1 MRKKVCLHTI
11 QKGTKTVF
19 VNSHGMQII
28 RRFNILWKRRKNGFW
43 WGIIVLLVLF
53 VAALL
58 SVRSEKLTWDMLPDY
73 QGEEMDAYVYLT
85 EEDNVVSVSWTVCYG
100 DRNVYPV
107 LFNEDEFDEK
117 VSQIVNDTDDVE
129 LSNKGFDEFITE
141 KYWNAKTT
149 HAEYYSGNEEQFKE
163 LQNFLLDFDYQFALV
178 NEETGKYTYKL
189 KNKLNLKVLNP
200 YQDTEE

>member
-1 MRKKVCLHTI
+1 MEKKKKWFLV
-11 QKGTKTVF
+11 
-19 VNSHGMQII
+19 
-28 RRFNILWKRRKNGFW
+28 
-43 WGIIVLLVLF
+43 GIIVLPVLF

-73 QGEEMDAYVYLT
+73 QGEEMDAYVYLM
-85 EEDNVVSVSWTVCYG
+85 EEDNAIGVSWIVCYD
-100 DRNVYPV
+100 DRDVYPV
-107 LFNEDEFDEK
+107 LFNEDEFNTH
-117 VSQIVNDTDDVE
+117 VSQIVSETDDAE
-129 LSNKGFDEFITE
+129 LTDKPFDEFVTE
-141 KYWNAKTT
+141 KFWNAKTT
-149 HAEYYSGNEEQFKE
+149 HTKYYSGSKEQFRE

>member
-1 MRKKVCLHTI
+1 MEKKKKWFLV
-11 QKGTKTVF
+11 
-19 VNSHGMQII
+19 
-28 RRFNILWKRRKNGFW
+28 
-43 WGIIVLLVLF
+43 GIIVLLVLF

-117 VSQIVNDTDDVE
+117 V
-129 LSNKGFDEFITE
+129 
-141 KYWNAKTT
+141 
-149 HAEYYSGNEEQFKE
+149 
-163 LQNFLLDFDYQFALV
+163 
-178 NEETGKYTYKL
+178 
-189 KNKLNLKVLNP
+189 
-200 YQDTEE
+200 